1 VEEVKPKKPKK
12 EDLSEERMKV
22 LERRLLELES
32 EKLIQEKKAAA
43 KEPKFEEKEVIY
55 QTVIFRN
62 LEKAGV
68 GLDFI
73 YDLKSFRLIDGCTI
87 EMRKQ
92 VVDHLNSLRVR
103 AGTHL
108 DSDKGIKEYT
118 YRPRFICE
126 VKSERIELQKVKVK

>member
-1 VEEVKPKKPKK
+1 MEEVKPKKAKK
-12 EDLSEERMKV
+12 ENLSEERMKV

-32 EKLIQEKKAAA
+32 EKIIQEKEAAS

-55 QTVIFRN
+55 QTVVFRN

-73 YDLKSFRLIDGCTI
+73 YDLKSYRLIDGCEV
-87 EMRKQ
+87 EMKKE
-92 VVDHLNSLRVR
+92 VVDHLNNLRVR

-108 DSDKGIKEYT
+108 DSEKGIKEYT